1 MQHTH
6 THTYLYEFKCIFENI
21 CDDPLEF
28 AFLWHVTRFVIFLWR
43 SVRRVGAAQN
53 ANCKRQT
60 LTHMYI
66 REYVLMYICIT
77 LASTKICNTHTRT
90 HI

>member
-1 MQHTH
+1 MYRKLRTYIVSPGVIDNLQVQQLTGCNTH
-6 THTYLYEFKCIFENI
+6 THTLLYVFKCIFENI

-53 ANCKRQT
+53 ANC
-60 LTHMYI
+60 
-66 REYVLMYICIT
+66 
-77 LASTKICNTHTRT
+77 THTYVNT
-90 HI
+90 Y